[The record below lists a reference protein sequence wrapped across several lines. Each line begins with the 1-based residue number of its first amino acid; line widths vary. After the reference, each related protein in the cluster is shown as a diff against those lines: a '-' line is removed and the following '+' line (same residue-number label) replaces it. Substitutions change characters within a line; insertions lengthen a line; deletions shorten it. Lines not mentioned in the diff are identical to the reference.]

1 MGLAKA
7 VAVRFPDWGPDFVFL
22 MVSCPCNVSVTC
34 TSSSS
39 HVMLHC
45 ALKSVGVTY

>member
-22 MVSCPCNVSVTC
+22 MVRLFVPRSFCRSEQGSPSFLFIVTDAM
-34 TSSSS
+34 
-39 HVMLHC
+39 HI
-45 ALKSVGVTY
+45 